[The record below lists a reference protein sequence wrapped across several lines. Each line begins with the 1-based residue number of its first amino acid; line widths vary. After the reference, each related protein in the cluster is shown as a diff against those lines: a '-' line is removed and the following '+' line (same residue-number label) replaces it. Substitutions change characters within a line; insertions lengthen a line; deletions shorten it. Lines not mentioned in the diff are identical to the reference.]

1 MTQKPSNNGNSS
13 RLDRIEAILE
23 RTVTDREVDRQEIN
37 ELRSALEQLTRRVN
51 NLVER
56 VTLLEDNRPSYGSS
70 DFGEQQ
76 ASIIETFSQIKEI
89 NDSLATSRSLF
100 YQTQQGLDKTNISL
114 QENNT
119 SLDTLKAALEAAKER
134 QERMLDYIR
143 QKEEDENA

>member
-1 MTQKPSNNGNSS
+1 MAETQDNHSIHS
-13 RLDRIEAILE
+13 RLSQIETILKQ
-23 RTVTDREVDRQEIN
+23 TV
-37 ELRSALEQLTRRVN
+37 EQVN
-51 NLVER
+51 SLVER

-76 ASIIETFSQIKEI
+76 ASMMETFSQIKEI
-89 NDSLATSRSLF
+89 NDSLAASRSLF

-143 QKEEDENA
+143 QKIEEENA